1 MKWSVLGERLFIF
14 AAAVVLYW
22 VAPQLQSW
30 NLPSWVVTPLVGVVA
45 VVAYQFLAAWGWFRP
60 VRLLFDKRAK
70 LIGQYVSKHTSGT
83 TIAVFTIRLGF
94 FDRKYRLNGDTY
106 TTTPPILK
114 DGNWW
119 SDSLQ
124 IDGTHL
130 KYIYKG
136 TKGGLAVVDFN
147 AHVTD
152 GQGHFI
158 EDVVPPIR
166 TDSHYA
172 KLARHAIRGALKRR
186 WYHLPKARL
195 GTEEQQRRF
204 VEGYLALSL
213 AEQHKLLPI
222 P

>member
-119 SDSLQ
+119 SDSLPDRRDASQ
-124 IDGTHL
+124 VHL
-130 KYIYKG
+130 QRDQRWIG
-136 TKGGLAVVDFN
+136 RRRLQCTCDRRSGPF
-147 AHVTD
+147 H
-152 GQGHFI
+152 
-158 EDVVPPIR
+158 R
-166 TDSHYA
+166 
-172 KLARHAIRGALKRR
+172 RRGASDQDQFPLRETHPSCNSR
-186 WYHLPKARL
+186 CVEAPLVPLAQGTARDR
-195 GTEEQQRRF
+195 GAAATFR
-204 VEGYLALSL
+204 
-213 AEQHKLLPI
+213 
-222 P
+222 